1 MENISLKI
9 TYSSGASGCSV
20 IMHTFSR
27 NQVLIDVILLF
38 CFVSITQSITILNFF
53 VIFLC

>member
-53 VIFLC
+53 AIFLC